1 MGVPFGC
8 GMSFPVSQTH
18 NVGSHVG
25 NDAWAWDFRMPE
37 GTPVVAALDGV
48 VRLAR
53 GDSEE
58 GGCDPSMARK
68 ANYVVLEHAGN
79 LETQYLH
86 FTTVSVVPGQHV
98 RRGELLGY
106 SGKTGWACG
115 AHLHFKVATP
125 VSAGWNN
132 PSVESRLSGFGDP
145 RLESWVSSPPCSA
158 PLEVA
163 TQHPVPVPRP
173 AANTVESAGAIQP
186 AALAAHASAGPVLG
200 PGAPATV
207 EQRAAGVGLAGAAV
221 PERGAPPRV
230 EHPLSA
236 GGSPLTA
243 ASPAAPPGTPLG
255 PGLPATSSTPPAAIA
270 RPPLGMPTSPAAPR
284 DTEAELLDGP
294 EPAASH
300 R

>member
-1 MGVPFGC
+1 VARPAQSLLLAVSFLSCLAFADGVARASPPVTLEPPEVGVPFGC

-18 NVGSHVG
+18 KVGSHLG

-58 GGCDPSMARK
+58 GGCDPTLAHK
-68 ANYVVLEHAGN
+68 ANYVVIAHAGN

-86 FTTVSVVPGQHV
+86 FTTVSVVPGQPV

-132 PSVESRLSGFGDP
+132 PSVEARLAGHGDP
-145 RLESWVSSPPCSA
+145 ELESSVSSAACSA
-158 PLEVA
+158 PREVFA
-163 TQHPVPVPRP
+163 Q
-173 AANTVESAGAIQP
+173 QP
-186 AALAAHASAGPVLG
+186 ARAPRSPRAVGATPRGTVGSARGVTPPV
-200 PGAPATV
+200 
-207 EQRAAGVGLAGAAV
+207 
-221 PERGAPPRV
+221 ER
-230 EHPLSA
+230 PLSA

-243 ASPAAPPGTPLG
+243 TSPSAPPARPIV
-255 PGLPATSSTPPAAIA
+255 PGL
-270 RPPLGMPTSPAAPR
+270 RG
-284 DTEAELLDGP
+284 TEAERLDGAP
-294 EPAASH
+294 RH

>member
-1 MGVPFGC
+1 
-8 GMSFPVSQTH
+8 MSFPVSQTH
-18 NVGSHVG
+18 NIGSHVG

-86 FTTVSVVPGQHV
+86 FTTVSVVVGQHV
-98 RRGELLGY
+98 RRGDLLGY

-132 PSVESRLSGFGDP
+132 PSLESRLVGFGDP
-145 RLESWVSSPPCSA
+145 ELEVWISSPPCTA

-163 TQHPVPVPRP
+163 TQRPVEAPRP
-173 AANTVESAGAIQP
+173 AEAEVETPGAVQP
-186 AALAAHASAGPVLG
+186 AALSTRPGSAQPGLE
-200 PGAPATV
+200 PGAPASD
-207 EQRAAGVGLAGAAV
+207 QRAAGGALAANAG
-221 PERGAPPRV
+221 PERATPPPV
-230 EHPLSA
+230 AQHPLSA

-243 ASPAAPPGTPLG
+243 PSRSATPASPLG
-255 PGLPATSSTPPAAIA
+255 PGLPATSSSPPALVA
-270 RPPLGMPTSPAAPR
+270 RPPLGMPAAAPAVR
-284 DTEAELLDGP
+284 DTEAELLDGADVARP
-294 EPAASH
+294 G

>member
-1 MGVPFGC
+1 VARPAQSLLLAVSFLSSLAFADGVARASPPVTLEPPEVGVPFGC

-18 NVGSHVG
+18 KVGSHLG

-58 GGCDPSMARK
+58 GGCDPTLAHK
-68 ANYVVLEHAGN
+68 ANYVVIAHAGN

-86 FTTVSVVPGQHV
+86 FTTVSVVPGQPV

-132 PSVESRLSGFGDP
+132 PSVEARLAGHGDP
-145 RLESWVSSPPCSA
+145 ELESSVSS
-158 PLEVA
+158 
-163 TQHPVPVPRP
+163 
-173 AANTVESAGAIQP
+173 AAVSVVMKFAHY
-186 AALAAHASAGPVLG
+186 AALIVCCLRPKVQWPNGWKRSRVFIKINKLKFFNIKKLFILL
-200 PGAPATV
+200 PGFRINFCFIKTALFFCLIA
-207 EQRAAGVGLAGAAV
+207 
-221 PERGAPPRV
+221 
-230 EHPLSA
+230 EHFLFN
-236 GGSPLTA
+236 
-243 ASPAAPPGTPLG
+243 
-255 PGLPATSSTPPAAIA
+255 
-270 RPPLGMPTSPAAPR
+270 
-284 DTEAELLDGP
+284 
-294 EPAASH
+294 H
-300 R
+300 V

>member
-1 MGVPFGC
+1 
-8 GMSFPVSQTH
+8 MSFPVSQTH

-125 VSAGWNN
+125 ASAGWNN
-132 PSVESRLSGFGDP
+132 PSVESRLLGFGDP
-145 RLESWVSSPPCSA
+145 RLESWVSSAPCSA

-163 TQHPVPVPRP
+163 TQHPAPAPRP
-173 AANTVESAGAIQP
+173 AANAVEPPGAVQP

-200 PGAPATV
+200 PGSPATV
-207 EQRAAGVGLAGAAV
+207 EQRAAGAGPPGASG

-243 ASPAAPPGTPLG
+243 VRRRPLRSARGFRRARRLLPLQSRGRHWECPP
-255 PGLPATSSTPPAAIA
+255 
-270 RPPLGMPTSPAAPR
+270 RPAAPR
-284 DTEAELLDGP
+284 DSEAELLDGP
-294 EPAASH
+294 EPAA
-300 R
+300 RQR